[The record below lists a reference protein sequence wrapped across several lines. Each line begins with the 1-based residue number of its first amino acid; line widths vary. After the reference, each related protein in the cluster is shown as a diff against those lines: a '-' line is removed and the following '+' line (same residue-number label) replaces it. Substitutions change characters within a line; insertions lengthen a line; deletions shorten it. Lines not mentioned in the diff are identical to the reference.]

1 MEESQERK
9 LQEAISS
16 THHKLHSVVP
26 KNKLLSSVYWSKL
39 HKWLMWPLA
48 DPNFGGSEAA

>member
-48 DPNFGGSEAA
+48 DPNFRGSEAA